1 MGKYVVTGSDE
12 GNVYLYDSDNGKI
25 KNILKGHENHVNVVS
40 VNKEKMLLSTSG
52 IDDYAIL
59 WESNNVTKINLKS
72 IEENISQILEENEMS
87 AQQNPCGVM

>member
-1 MGKYVVTGSDE
+1 
-12 GNVYLYDSDNGKI
+12 
-25 KNILKGHENHVNVVS
+25 
-40 VNKEKMLLSTSG
+40 MLLSTSG